1 MDFAKTIPA
10 ERTAAQ
16 RLCLSP
22 AVQLDTA
29 QRRELLLLR
38 VHHLGERAGMAEKKL
53 SVRNTNEPNFITDLL
68 DSEP

>member
-38 VHHLGERAGMAEKKL
+38 VHHLGERAGMAREEAEREKYERAK
-53 SVRNTNEPNFITDLL
+53 FHH
-68 DSEP
+68 